1 VWGWKKTRLRRG
13 KKEKKKKTPQISTT
27 NNTNQVVIKSSK
39 SRRLVGEPNGE
50 GRKEGRKEE
59 RKKEREKII
68 IIWVHVAQTPGDD
81 IFGFTGIGP
90 PQQQWQPKKGK

>member
-13 KKEKKKKTPQISTT
+13 KKKKRKKTPQISTT
-27 NNTNQVVIKSSK
+27 NTNQVVIKSSK

-50 GRKEGRKEE
+50 GRKEGRK
-59 RKKEREKII
+59 KEREKII
-68 IIWVHVAQTPGDD
+68 IIWVHVARTPGDD